1 MKILVVNVGTTSLKY
16 KLYEM
21 PDELILAQGYLERV
35 GREHGIV
42 THSVC
47 EREVISGEPR
57 PLPDFP
63 AAIDLAIKLITD
75 PETGALKNLSDI
87 SAFAFKP
94 VALRGLDL
102 EGAVPLD
109 EDVLSRMEASNIL
122 APRHNPPYIE
132 AVRIFRKSF
141 PGIPCLGL
149 FEPAFHSS
157 IPEHARIYGIP
168 YEWTERHFL
177 RGYGYHGASHRYIA
191 ETVPGII
198 GRSKGSGGPAH
209 GLKIINCHLGGSS
222 SICAIQ
228 DGKSVDTSMGLSP
241 QSGLIHGTR
250 SGDMDAFAFPLLMR
264 EEGLGPDELIEALCT
279 RGGLFG
285 ISGVSGDMRDLRRA
299 IQEGNTRARLAK
311 DAFVHGIRKYI
322 GAYVAVLCGLD
333 VLCFTGG
340 IGEHDAELRSEVCTG
355 LEFLGIRIEPSR
367 NQAHDRILSRP
378 DSPVTVMAVATNE
391 ELILARE
398 AMRYLESKNRAA
410 RS

>member
-1 MKILVVNVGTTSLKY
+1 MKILAVNVGTTSLKY

-21 PDELILAQGYLERV
+21 PEERVLAQGYLERV
-35 GREHGIV
+35 GKDDGIA
-42 THSVC
+42 THRVY
-47 EREVISGEPR
+47 EKEVLRGESR
-57 PLPDFP
+57 SLPDFQ
-63 AAIDLAIKLITD
+63 AAIELAIKLITD
-75 PETGALKNLSDI
+75 PQTGSLNDLSDI

-102 EGAVPLD
+102 ESAIPLD
-109 EDVLSRMEASNIL
+109 EDVLSRMDASNIL
-122 APRHNPPYIE
+122 APMHNPPYIE
-132 AVRIFRKSF
+132 AVRIFQKRF

-149 FEPAFHSS
+149 FEPTFHSS
-157 IPEHARIYGIP
+157 IPEHARTYGIP

-191 ETVPGII
+191 ETVPELI
-198 GRSKGSGGPAH
+198 GRPAH

-222 SICAIQ
+222 SICAIR

-250 SGDMDAFAFPLLMR
+250 SGDLDAFAFPLLMR
-264 EEGLGPDELIEALCT
+264 EEGLGPDKLIDVLCT
-279 RGGLFG
+279 KGGLFG
-285 ISGVSGDMRDLRRA
+285 ISGISGDMRELRDA
-299 IQEGNTRARLAK
+299 IKGGNRRARLAV
-311 DAFVHGIRKYI
+311 DAFVYGIRKYI

-340 IGEHDAELRSEVCTG
+340 IGEHDADLRIEVCKG
-355 LEFLGIRIEPSR
+355 LEFMGIRIEPSR
-367 NQAHDRILSRP
+367 NQAHEAVISPP
-378 DSPVTVMAVATNE
+378 DSPVTIMVVPTNE

-398 AMRYLESKNRAA
+398 ARRYLESKNRAP